1 MMPATIPQRI
11 EAAWAG
17 SNQTVVCRVPSGWVV
32 LSDMQFLSGYSILLA
47 DPVVRSLNELNQAK
61 RVEYLCDMALIGDAL
76 MEVTGAYRIN
86 YMIAGNS
93 DPYLHAHIIPRYLSE
108 PEELRKGLPWSH
120 PQAEI
125 DTVLFDP
132 SRDRALMSRLKQ
144 AIENRL

>member
-1 MMPATIPQRI
+1 MMLATIPQRI

-17 SNQTVVCRVPSGWVV
+17 SNPTVVCRVPSGWVV

-61 RVEYLCDMALIGDAL
+61 RVEYLCDMAFIGDAL

-93 DPYLHAHIIPRYLSE
+93 DPYLHAHIIPRYLNE

-120 PQAEI
+120 PRVEI
-125 DTVLFDP
+125 DTLLFDP
-132 SRDRALMSRLKQ
+132 SRDRALMSRLKK